1 MQALAG
7 GLILV
12 AVFVAVTAA
21 AGFLAVRMFTA
32 TRDTASPPAA
42 AGQRS
47 SGESPD
53 A

>member
-1 MQALAG
+1 MQALAS

-12 AVFVAVTAA
+12 AVFGAVTAA
-21 AGFLAVRMFTA
+21 AGFLAVRLFAA
-32 TRDTASPPAA
+32 TRDTASQHAA
-42 AGQRS
+42 EGGGA